1 MRSPPRWSPS
11 PPSARRRPRA
21 MPGPAS
27 FHGNWRGCSSL
38 AASPEDWPARAR
50 RVIWRNGAARST
62 SCSPWSLLRW
72 RSICWRV
79 TYPYPRRIQH
89 GRGRRENKMNR
100 SNKTAGTRP
109 GRTRRETLGLLGA
122 GAAMLSA
129 TAMPRRVLAQGDET
143 VLTEA
148 LVLRDPEIPAAGN
161 VDGDIN
167 IVEWFDYNCP
177 YCRKIEPELR
187 QVVQDDGKVRL
198 VLKDWPILG
207 EVSKI
212 ASRMALGAKY
222 QDKFIQAHDA
232 MIGVSSRLT
241 EPRLHELLA
250 GAGIDMDRL
259 NRDLA
264 TNAKAI
270 DTILARNS
278 AQAEAFGFKGT
289 PSFIVGKFRVPGVLT
304 MAEFEMVIADARK
317 AKASN

>member
-1 MRSPPRWSPS
+1 
-11 PPSARRRPRA
+11 
-21 MPGPAS
+21 
-27 FHGNWRGCSSL
+27 
-38 AASPEDWPARAR
+38 
-50 RVIWRNGAARST
+50 
-62 SCSPWSLLRW
+62 
-72 RSICWRV
+72 
-79 TYPYPRRIQH
+79 
-89 GRGRRENKMNR
+89 MNR
-100 SNKTAGTRP
+100 SNKTAGANP
-109 GRTRRETLGLLGA
+109 ERTRREALGLLGT
-122 GAAMLSA
+122 GAAMLGTVALPRSA
-129 TAMPRRVLAQGDET
+129 LAEDDDT
-143 VLTEA
+143 ILTEA

-177 YCRKIEPELR
+177 YCRKIDPELR

-212 ASRMALGAKY
+212 AARMALAAKY

-232 MIGVSSRLT
+232 MIGVSSKLT

-250 GAGIDMDRL
+250 AAGVDMDRL
-259 NRDLA
+259 KADL
-264 TNAKAI
+264 TGNARAI
-270 DTILARNS
+270 DAILARNN